1 MASVLFKKA
10 WLWWHGRAGGWSGH
24 QIWYCLLIAWIFLT
38 THVIICTR
46 GSLHHPALQQVCYGH
61 DNDPQ
66 TNQPHNTCCHLHNYT
81 KDDIITCVQRATY
94 DFPDAKRYRRD
105 ASINNPNNDRSLT
118 KEKDY
123 FPSPNNHLLKFY
135 HLPIGRSS
143 PDPQP
148 NGISGLPTTSGV
160 WGWLWVVTGDSRM
173 RQVFSALV
181 TRLNS
186 PRLKYR
192 NPSTGYSIT
201 HSGHSPGS
209 SLHWMKTTLNT
220 FHTSGP
226 QAALDKFKK
235 HMNTFLP
242 QLTKFAETTSTIIQ
256 LQDHLQES
264 RIFRKYRGIYSN
276 SNIDLYNNF
285 LSSYLTGSSITIW
298 DSNIPF
304 SDTYITQCVHGYK
317 KSFDKLWDCG
327 NPLHTGFI
335 MIEKY
340 ANMFLNDV
348 CNSYFDLN
356 ATYC

>member
-1 MASVLFKKA
+1 MMMCEVEVPGAKCTS
-10 WLWWHGRAGGWSGH
+10 RAEDGDSLAE
-24 QIWYCLLIAWIFLT
+24 LLSLPPTVQPLT
-38 THVIICTR
+38 
-46 GSLHHPALQQVCYGH
+46 LHCS
-61 DNDPQ
+61 
-66 TNQPHNTCCHLHNYT
+66 PHH
-81 KDDIITCVQRATY
+81 K
-94 DFPDAKRYRRD
+94 YRRD

-192 NPSTGYSIT
+192 NPSTGGKWRSVHELVENLRIGKLHQDIEVQHLDVPLRLVFHWDPLLLKLPALLNHWT
-201 HSGHSPGS
+201 DQEEQRPTLLLLGS